1 MPANNLNSYLGSQNF
16 NPYNI
21 YSYNSLS
28 PNFNNLFG
36 SNTST
41 YRYISNN
48 NNYNQ
53 IQYQTNNDPIADMKN
68 QIKNMDSIIQN
79 LQQKEK
85 SNSLLIKS
93 LQQENYNNKT
103 AIINLQQENL
113 NMNENIINLQQENKR
128 LDKDIKKI
136 KSENSNFEKELT
148 NLNNHI
154 DQIDKIIKDI
164 QERLDLNGKKENELN
179 SQLNNI
185 NKIIKDILNN
195 EIESMK
201 EILNTKI
208 DRLIKENDKL
218 REILKKLEKK
228 VNELQAIIIGR
239 KLIKILI
246 KMIIKN
252 CFIDFK
258 IRSNSKGV
266 LEIYDPLF
274 KIGNYS
280 QMVKVVNNLI
290 EIITTTNGIIHII
303 EDINKSITIINKD
316 TKFEEILKICESSLD
331 NFKKNDIELIKNL
344 LIEKSL
350 LDANFYQELIGK
362 NEKLNNL
369 LLELIKKK

>member
-28 PNFNNLFG
+28 PNFNDLFG
-36 SNTST
+36 FNTSN

-48 NNYNQ
+48 NNNNQ
-53 IQYQTNNDPIADMKN
+53 IQYQINNDPIADLKEK
-68 QIKNMDSIIQN
+68 IKNMNKIVQN
-79 LQQKEK
+79 LQQKDK
-85 SNSLLIKS
+85 SNSLIINR
-93 LQQENYNNKT
+93 LQQENDNNKVT
-103 AIINLQQENL
+103 IK
-113 NMNENIINLQQENKR
+113 NMNENITNLQEENKR

-136 KSENSNFEKELT
+136 KLENSNFQKELT

-164 QERLDLNGKKENELN
+164 QERLDLNGKTENELN

-208 DRLIKENDKL
+208 DRLIKENDEL
-218 REILKKLEKK
+218 REILKQLEKK

-239 KLIKILI
+239 KLIKFLI

-252 CFIDFK
+252 CFINFK
-258 IRSNSKGV
+258 INSNSKGV

-290 EIITTTNGIIHII
+290 EIITTTNGINHII
-303 EDINKSITIINKD
+303 DDINKYITIINKY
-316 TKFEEILKICESSLD
+316 TKFEDILKICESSLD

-350 LDANFYQELIGK
+350 LDANVYQELIGK
-362 NEKLNNL
+362 DEKLNNL